1 MTGFFMGDSLIH
13 PWCHVQGARP
23 AAHARSYASSPWR
36 LFSCGRLLGLR
47 LLLLHG
53 LLTLRRRHV
62 LPALPQLLLLV
73 RRELLVLLVG
83 VRDLLLLIRRQL
95 LEGFVALS
103 QARLFGRRQL
113 AEALP
118 PCPGLGALCRIHL
131 RPAVGRLD
139 EVLLAFGA
147 VAVPF
152 APGISQGL
160 LFRRRERTPGDG
172 DGVGGS
178 QRRGHR
184 CCRSGRSPGSEPG
197 ESEQESEHAPH
208 RASTAEAGTVETG
221 PGGGTGVPWRP
232 CGLTLEGSRR
242 ENVMGSTQLPSAPCQ
257 SA

>member
-1 MTGFFMGDSLIH
+1 MGGFFMGDSLIH

-23 AAHARSYASSPWR
+23 GAPARSCASSPWR

-62 LPALPQLLLLV
+62 LPALPQ
-73 RRELLVLLVG
+73 
-83 VRDLLLLIRRQL
+83 LLLLIRRQL